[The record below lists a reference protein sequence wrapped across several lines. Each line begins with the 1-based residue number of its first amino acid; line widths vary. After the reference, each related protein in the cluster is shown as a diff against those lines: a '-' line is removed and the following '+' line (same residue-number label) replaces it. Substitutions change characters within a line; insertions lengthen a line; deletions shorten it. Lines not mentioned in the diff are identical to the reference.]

1 MSLIANHD
9 TTEDCNRLS
18 FLAVVD
24 IPSGPCNNYI
34 PLGLQ
39 IMTFHILASNL
50 RMAHCALGEY
60 VTHCVPPLHFP
71 HLYYTTT
78 VDVFDYGERQTFA
91 CRIKGWGRAPQSF
104 CPPGGERNGG

>member
-1 MSLIANHD
+1 MSLIANHY
-9 TTEDCNRLS
+9 TTEDCNGLS
-18 FLAVVD
+18 FLPVVD

-34 PLGLQ
+34 PSGLQ

-50 RMAHCALGEY
+50 CMAHCALGEY
-60 VTHCVPPLHFP
+60 VTLCVPPLHFP

-91 CRIKGWGRAPQSF
+91 CRIKGWGRVPQSF
-104 CPPGGERNGG
+104 CPPGGERNEG